1 MSQGILISARGA
13 GSWSLAVGTLLLSGC
28 LSMNSTDAEYKSRD
42 VAKGPQLEV
51 PPDLTRPGRD
61 DRYVVPEPVAGGT
74 AVSASSYGKG
84 PAPTVAQRDSGVLPE
99 AGQMVI
105 QRSGTERWLV
115 VPQAPEALWPVVRE
129 FWQQN
134 GFLLKV
140 EAPELGIIETDWAEN
155 HAKLPGGAIRD
166 LLGRYLD
173 TVYSTG
179 ERDKYRTRLE
189 RGAQPG
195 TTEVYI
201 SHRGMVEKPVVTP
214 GGNEGKTLWEPRPS
228 DTGLESEFL
237 RRLMV
242 RLGSDDLKARAVVA
256 ASTAAQ
262 TDADRARIVSGTPD
276 QPYLQVNDP
285 LDRAWRRVGLVLDR
299 VGFSV
304 EDRDRA
310 AGQYRVRFVDLNEN
324 EAPKKSGGF
333 LSSLAF
339 WRDDTK
345 KPTAE
350 QYRIQLRQGADQM
363 TEVRVLDKDGQP
375 DRTPAASR
383 ILSLLQAQLR

>member
-1 MSQGILISARGA
+1 MSDAVLISTRCVGA
-13 GSWSLAVGTLLLSGC
+13 WSVAVGLSLLGGC
-28 LSMNSTDAEYKSRD
+28 LSMNSTDAEYKARD
-42 VAKGPQLEV
+42 AAKGAQLEV

-61 DRYVVPEPVAGGT
+61 DRYVVPAPVAGGT
-74 AVSASSYGKG
+74 AVSASAYGRDSA
-84 PAPTVAQRDSGVLPE
+84 PAVAQREAGVLPD
-99 AGQMVI
+99 AGQMLI

-115 VPQAPEALWPVVRE
+115 VPQAPEVLWPIVRE

-173 TVYSTG
+173 TIYSTG

-195 TTEVYI
+195 TTEIYV

-242 RLGSDDLKARAVVA
+242 RLGSDDMKARAAVA
-256 ASTAAQ
+256 ASTSAQ
-262 TDADRARIVSGTPD
+262 TEADRARVVSTASE
-276 QPYLQVNDP
+276 QAYLQVDDS

-310 AGQYRVRFVDLNEN
+310 AAQYRVRFVDLNEN
-324 EAPKKSGGF
+324 EAPRKSGGF

-339 WRDDTK
+339 WRDDAK

-350 QYRIQLRQGADQM
+350 QYRIQLRQRADQM

-375 DRTPAASR
+375 DRTAAAGR
-383 ILSLLQAQLR
+383 ILSLLQVQLR